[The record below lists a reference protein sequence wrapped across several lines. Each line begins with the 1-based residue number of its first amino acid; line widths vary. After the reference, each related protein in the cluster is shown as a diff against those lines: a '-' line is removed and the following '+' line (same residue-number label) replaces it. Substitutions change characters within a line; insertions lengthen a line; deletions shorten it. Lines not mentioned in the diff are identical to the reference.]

1 MEFEESD
8 QQPPEEQSVAIYS
21 KWAILLFSI
30 FFSPFIGAV
39 LLMLNLRSVG
49 RKREGTGILLL
60 AIAYQ
65 LVSRVILSILFKDML
80 TGNSP
85 RELLGNTRFF
95 AYSLIP
101 DIIGGG
107 LLSEYFFK
115 KYFPDNRHY
124 EYKSIIGP
132 LLIVLLLSIPLGLL
146 YLKLNR

>member
-1 MEFEESD
+1 MEFEETD
-8 QQPPEEQSVAIYS
+8 ERPPEGQSVAIYS

-30 FFSPFIGAV
+30 FFSPFVGAI

-65 LVSRVILSILFKDML
+65 LISRVILSIIFKDIP
-80 TGNSP
+80 TAP

-95 AYSLIP
+95 AYSIIP

-115 KYFPDNRHY
+115 KYFPDDRHY

-132 LLIVLLLSIPLGLL
+132 LLIVLLLSIPLGLF
-146 YLKLNR
+146 YLSMNR